1 MLRLVYSILSFPAII
16 SFPPN
21 KEEMKFQLK
30 THNDYINQNVKNR
43 TLPLLRKIKEDLE
56 SKYDM
61 VSPISNSDAF
71 DF

>member
-1 MLRLVYSILSFPAII
+1 MSPVNAEIGIFHSIA
-16 SFPPN
+16 PN

-43 TLPLLRKIKEDLE
+43 TLPPLRKIKEDLE